1 MGYLNY
7 PEWRVM
13 ASNNPL
19 TRIKHKKAL
28 EAYRGRN
35 LNEAKT
41 IYLQI
46 VGKDRVDD
54 GAWAMLGITHALLNE
69 LDAAENCLQKAVNL
83 NPHNFDA
90 LYNLGRVKYGQGQL
104 EAATFTYQK
113 ALRLKP
119 GHVDTLLGLGLSMAG
134 MGQSTLARQFY
145 EQILLQYPEH
155 AAALDNLA
163 NELKNQGRA
172 DLAIPLCRRAWAAN
186 PLPSTYSNLLLCLHY
201 PATHD
206 PLEVFQE
213 HLTWGTLQTRGYL
226 PPNFEQ
232 TDRSPA
238 RKLRIG
244 YVTPDLRY
252 HSVAYFIEPL
262 LMHHDRSQFEL
273 FCYLELAG
281 ADDMTGHLLK
291 FAGTVRN
298 TCGVSDDKVAATIR
312 QDQVDILVD
321 LAGHT
326 SKNRLPVFAH
336 KPAPIQMSYLGY
348 PNTTGLPTVDY
359 RITDAWADPPGM
371 TEHLHTEKLLRLEK
385 GFLCFTPPVESPG
398 IAPLPANK
406 NGYVTFGSFNALQK
420 ITADM
425 LKLWARI
432 LMSVPQSKLLI
443 KNPQLTD
450 PAFQAGLRAQLM
462 EYGVASERV
471 LILGQTSKEAHMAA
485 FGQVDIAL
493 DTFPYHGT
501 TTTCDTLWMGV
512 PVITL
517 AGKSHVSR
525 VGVSLLTR
533 MGLSEF
539 IADTEEEYI
548 EYAVCLANSG
558 EKLSDLRKS
567 LRTIFEDSGLCD
579 GLSFTR
585 NVESTYRQVWQS
597 WCAAT

>member
-1 MGYLNY
+1 
-7 PEWRVM
+7 M
-13 ASNNPL
+13 ASNNSL
-19 TRIKHKKAL
+19 TRSKHKKAL
-28 EAYRGRN
+28 EAYRAHN
-35 LNEAKT
+35 LYEAKA

-54 GAWAMLGITHALLNE
+54 MAWAMLGLTYALLNE
-69 LDAAENCLQKAVNL
+69 LDDAENCLQKATNL
-83 NPHNFDA
+83 NTRNFDA
-90 LYNLGRVKYGQGQL
+90 HYNLGRVKYGKGQL
-104 EAATFTYQK
+104 EAAIFSYQK

-119 GHVDTLLGLGLSMAG
+119 GHIDTLLGLGLSTAG
-134 MGQSTLARQFY
+134 MGQSTLAQQFY
-145 EQILLQYPEH
+145 EQILLQHPGH

-163 NELKNQGRA
+163 NELKNQRRA
-172 DLAIPLCRRAWAAN
+172 DLAIPLYRRAWAGN
-186 PLPSTYSNLLLCLHY
+186 PLASTYSNLLLCLHY

-206 PLEVFQE
+206 PLSVFQE
-213 HLTWGTLQTRGYL
+213 HLTWGALQTQGYL
-226 PPNFEQ
+226 PPNFLQ
-232 TDRSPA
+232 TNRGPD

-244 YVTPDLRY
+244 YVTPDLRD

-262 LMHHDRSQFEL
+262 LRHHDRSQFEL
-273 FCYLELAG
+273 FYYLELG
-281 ADDMTGHLLK
+281 ETDDMTRHLLE
-291 FAGTVRN
+291 FTGSVRKTN
-298 TCGVSDDKVAATIR
+298 GVPDKMVAAMIR
-312 QDQVDILVD
+312 EDQVDILID

-326 SKNRLPVFAH
+326 NKNRLPVFAH
-336 KPAPIQMSYLGY
+336 KPAPIQITYLGY
-348 PNTTGLPTVDY
+348 PNTTGLSTIDY

-385 GFLCFTPPVESPG
+385 GFLCFTPPAGSP
-398 IAPLPANK
+398 AVTPLPANK
-406 NGYVTFGSFNALQK
+406 NGYITFGSFNALQK

-425 LKLWARI
+425 LHVWARI
-432 LMSVPQSKLLI
+432 LLRVPQSKLLI
-443 KNPQLTD
+443 KNAQLTD
-450 PAFQAGLRAQLM
+450 PAFEAGVRAQLL
-462 EYGVASERV
+462 EYGVESVRV
-471 LILGQTSKEAHMAA
+471 LILGRTSKEAHLAA

-512 PVITL
+512 PVVTL

-539 IADTEEEYI
+539 IADIEEEYI

-558 EKLSDLRKS
+558 DKLSDLRKN

-585 NVESTYRQVWQS
+585 NVESAYRQVWQS